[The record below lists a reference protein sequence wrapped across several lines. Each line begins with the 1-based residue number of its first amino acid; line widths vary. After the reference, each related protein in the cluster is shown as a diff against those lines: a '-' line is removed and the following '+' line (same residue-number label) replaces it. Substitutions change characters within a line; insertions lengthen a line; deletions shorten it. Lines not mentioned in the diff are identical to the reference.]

1 MNWLVQAR
9 KDRGMTQQDVA
20 DRCGITRQ
28 MVSAIERGRTL
39 PSVPVAKAIASV
51 LEIHWTKFF
60 E

>member
-1 MNWLVQAR
+1 MEWLAQAR

-39 PSVPVAKAIASV
+39 PSVPVAKAIAEV
-51 LEIHWTKFF
+51 VGTCWTRFY
-60 E
+60 